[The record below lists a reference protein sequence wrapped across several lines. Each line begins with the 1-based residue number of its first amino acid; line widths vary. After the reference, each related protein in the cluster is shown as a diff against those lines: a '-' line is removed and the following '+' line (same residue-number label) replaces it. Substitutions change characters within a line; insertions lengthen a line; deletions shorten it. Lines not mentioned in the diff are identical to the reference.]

1 LQNLMAQ
8 VWPGNVRELRT
19 VLSCALM
26 RSDGRDL
33 AIKHLPP
40 EYRTAPVRHRLTSMQ
55 RAEREA
61 LLNALY
67 DSGGNKQ
74 VAAEML
80 GIARSTLYRK
90 IRSLGIDGRC
100 LSG

>member
-1 LQNLMAQ
+1 
-8 VWPGNVRELRT
+8 
-19 VLSCALM
+19 
-26 RSDGRDL
+26 
-33 AIKHLPP
+33 
-40 EYRTAPVRHRLTSMQ
+40 MQ

-61 LLNALY
+61 LLNALD